1 MDKTEAKSVMV
12 ERYPD
17 PSVEDPQLYQ
27 KLLTLPGDQVSWK
40 KSCIL
45 GLGYA
50 HSDGNVYG
58 DGFDDW

>member
-17 PSVEDPQLYQ
+17 PSVEDPQLYE

-40 KSCIL
+40 ESCIF
-45 GLGYA
+45 
-50 HSDGNVYG
+50 GNVYG
-58 DGFDDW
+58 DGFDD

>member
-17 PSVEDPQLYQ
+17 PSVEDPQLYE

-40 KSCIL
+40 EFLAMAMPIVMAMSMVMAL
-45 GLGYA
+45 MTGA
-50 HSDGNVYG
+50 
-58 DGFDDW
+58 